1 MPNAYSPAALARSL
15 FLAAVMPNAYSPAQL
30 DFLRKFA
37 AAPVD
42 RYSDADVRRMAD
54 FLLKQA
60 AWTIGTTFQ
69 AAFPISAREHSTR
82 PSIRAG
88 CGIRA
93 KTRQAICPATAVWS
107 AAPAGAMPPPPAD
120 PSSQAMGDQEMMR
133 SIIRDEIQ
141 KAMGGGEGGVAN
153 GTKKGSGNK
162 FEDALRVLED
172 KMKEQS
178 KIFVAALRNAGIEIP
193 LADLYGI
200 DKADGSG
207 AAAGTPT
214 AAQSQPGLSET
225 LQTGL
230 GGDAAGSQPGKIAS
244 LGHEE
249 EQIAQLTKLARTKD
263 SLQRSALAGRMI
275 PFDPNEADLSYL
287 AGLFR

>member
-1 MPNAYSPAALARSL
+1 MSSQVYDRNKLLKLAAWAQMSPQKKAFVDPAAAAGGGMPPEGMPPEMMAGGMPPGGGMPPEMMMGGMPAGDPM
-15 FLAAVMPNAYSPAQL
+15 LAAPPGG
-30 DFLRKFA
+30 A
-37 AAPVD
+37 A
-42 RYSDADVRRMAD
+42 
-54 FLLKQA
+54 
-60 AWTIGTTFQ
+60 
-69 AAFPISAREHSTR
+69 
-82 PSIRAG
+82 
-88 CGIRA
+88 
-93 KTRQAICPATAVWS
+93 
-107 AAPAGAMPPPPAD
+107 PPPAD
-120 PSSQAMGDQEMMR
+120 PSAQAMGNQEMMR
-133 SIIRDEIQ
+133 NMIRDEIQ
-141 KAMGGGEGGVAN
+141 KAMGSGEGGVAA
-153 GTKKGSGNK
+153 GGAKKSGNK

-214 AAQSQPGLSET
+214 AAQGQPGMSET

-244 LGHEE
+244 LRQE
-249 EQIAQLTKLARTKD
+249 EQEIAQLTKLAQTKD
-263 SLQRSALAGRMI
+263 ALQRSALAGRLTH
-275 PFDPNEADLSYL
+275 FDANEADLSYL

>member
-1 MPNAYSPAALARSL
+1 MTITQVYDRNKLLKLAAWAQMSPAPQKKAFVDPASAAAMPPGAPPMDPAMGDPMMAGGMPTDP
-15 FLAAVMPNAYSPAQL
+15 AAVGGMPPMGAGMPAGEPMPIAAPG
-30 DFLRKFA
+30 A
-37 AAPVD
+37 AAPLPV
-42 RYSDADVRRMAD
+42 
-54 FLLKQA
+54 
-60 AWTIGTTFQ
+60 
-69 AAFPISAREHSTR
+69 
-82 PSIRAG
+82 
-88 CGIRA
+88 
-93 KTRQAICPATAVWS
+93 
-107 AAPAGAMPPPPAD
+107 D
-120 PSSQAMGDQEMMR
+120 PSAQAMGDQEMMR

-141 KAMGGGEGGVAN
+141 KAMGGGEGGVAA
-153 GTKKGSGNK
+153 GGKKSGNK

-214 AAQSQPGLSET
+214 TAQAQPGISET

-244 LGHEE
+244 LGREE
-249 EQIAQLTKLARTKD
+249 EQIAQLTKLAQTKD
-263 SLQRSALAGRMI
+263 SLKRSALAERMT